1 MSVTEE
7 SRNDTICDCSVI
19 HYEVV
24 DEVSK
29 HMLENNTFMELSEIF
44 KIFGDFTRIKILYAL
59 FKSSM
64 CVCDIA
70 VLLNMTKSS
79 ISHQLRLLKQA
90 KLVKYEKV
98 GRVVYYSLD
107 DEHVKS
113 IFEQGLAHVNE
124 RR

>member
-1 MSVTEE
+1 MNIEE
-7 SRNDTICDCSVI
+7 YKKGIICDCNVV
-19 HYEVV
+19 HYDIVNEVL
-24 DEVSK
+24 K
-29 HMLENNTFMELSEIF
+29 HMLKDEVFYDLADLF
-44 KIFGDFTRIKILYAL
+44 KIFGDYTRIKILYAL

-79 ISHQLRLLKQA
+79 ISHQLRILKQV

-107 DEHVKS
+107 DEHVGR
-113 IFEQGLAHVNE
+113 IFEQGLLHVNE
-124 RR
+124 KH